1 MWLKNNQLFYWK
13 QSGLTGVLGD
23 PCDFVNFLNSLIKII
38 E

>member
-1 MWLKNNQLFYWK
+1 MWLKTTNFLLETI
-13 QSGLTGVLGD
+13 GLTGVLGD